1 MKKQTK
7 SNLLKSLQ
15 TLGIIFVMFFAM
27 AFACGDNRETNT
39 EGTDSRQNKTTNQAL
54 PLGQYAFMS
63 ITTFRED
70 GTSNTSTNLTG
81 SLSLSGDGIY
91 EHDLWMGNAP
101 FGCGPGTYQISG
113 NKLVLKPDPS
123 VGCEGLDYNFLYDEQ
138 QNRLSLITDNRT
150 TTLLLCKVGENNC
163 FEMK

>member
-15 TLGIIFVMFFAM
+15 SLGIVFAIFFVM
-27 AFACGDNRETNT
+27 AFACGDDSETDT
-39 EGTDSRQNKTTNQAL
+39 EENNPRQNKTTNQAL

-70 GTSNTSTNLTG
+70 GTSKTSTNLTG
-81 SLSLSGDGIY
+81 SLTLAGGGTY
-91 EHDLWMGNAP
+91 EHDLRMGNAP

-113 NKLVLKPDPS
+113 SKLHLKPDPS
-123 VGCEGLDYNFLYDEQ
+123 VGCQGLDYNFLYDEQ
-138 QNRLSLITDNRT
+138 QNRLSLVTDDRT
-150 TTLLLCKVGENNC
+150 TTLLLCKAGENDC
-163 FEMK
+163 FKMK